1 MNFYTLTSK
10 QKLFVAFG
18 LVLLMLI
25 MLNLLLSYVADR
37 QSSQTRYI
45 NDKFSKLKHFGYQ
58 KNLKKDIVFIGSSRT
73 FYHISTNA
81 FKKHG
86 IDIYNFGVSGSK
98 LPDYPTVIHEV
109 IPQEPKHVVLSLRVD
124 KLYEALSVS
133 DYPSLQE
140 LNYYAEVDMALF
152 LKASLNYLINFHTLL
167 QYSEPIYHKIETFY
181 KKFDFGSTHAHND
194 SNQSQKLN
202 LPNHKVY
209 SNELYSN
216 ELYSNEVYSKRVGCE
231 VFDAKQTSDKHITLK
246 CTNGDGIII
255 GSDMREP
262 KETVNPQLT
271 ELNPDSL
278 KYLNQMIQNL
288 NANDIKVTLIL
299 EPILDNRFHYS
310 LVELREAL
318 HDIKVIDLT
327 NYALSYDT
335 WADRRHLNYLGREQ
349 YSEHLIKMYLKNLL

>member
-1 MNFYTLTSK
+1 VNFYTLTSK
-10 QKLFVAFG
+10 QKLFIAFG

-58 KNLKKDIVFIGSSRT
+58 KNLNKDIVFIGSSRT

-81 FKKHG
+81 FKKHD

-98 LPDYPTVIHEV
+98 LPDYPTIIHEV

-133 DYPSLQE
+133 DYPSLEE
-140 LNYYAEVDMALF
+140 LRYYTKVETGLF
-152 LKASLNYLINFHTLL
+152 LKASLNYLISLHTLL

-181 KKFDFGSTHAHND
+181 KKFHFGSTHAHND

-202 LPNHKVY
+202 LANHKVY
-209 SNELYSN
+209 SH
-216 ELYSNEVYSKRVGCE
+216 EVYSKRVGCE

-255 GSDMREP
+255 GSDMRAR
-262 KETVNPQLT
+262 KETTNPQPT
-271 ELNPDSL
+271 QLNPDSL

-299 EPILDNRFHYS
+299 EPILDNSFHYS
-310 LVELREAL
+310 LAELREAL
-318 HDIKVIDLT
+318 SDIKVIDLT
-327 NYALSYDT
+327 DYALSDDT

>member
-1 MNFYTLTSK
+1 
-10 QKLFVAFG
+10 
-18 LVLLMLI
+18 

-58 KNLKKDIVFIGSSRT
+58 KNLNKDIVFIGSSRT

-81 FKKHG
+81 FKKQG

-109 IPQEPKHVVLSLRVD
+109 IPQQPKHVVLSLRVD

-140 LNYYAEVDMALF
+140 LRYYTKVDMGLF

-167 QYSEPIYHKIETFY
+167 QYSEPIYHKIETLY
-181 KKFDFGSTHAHND
+181 KKFDFGSTHTYND
-194 SNQSQKLN
+194 NNQSQKLS
-202 LPNHKVY
+202 LTNHKT
-209 SNELYSN
+209 
-216 ELYSNEVYSKRVGCE
+216 YSKRVGCE

-262 KETVNPQLT
+262 KEATNLQLT

-278 KYLNQMIQNL
+278 KYLNHMIQNL
-288 NANDIKVTLIL
+288 NANNIKVTLIL
-299 EPILDNRFHYS
+299 EPILDNSFRYS
-310 LVELREAL
+310 LAEIREAL
-318 HDIKVIDLT
+318 RNIKVIDLT
-327 NYALSYDT
+327 DYALSYDT